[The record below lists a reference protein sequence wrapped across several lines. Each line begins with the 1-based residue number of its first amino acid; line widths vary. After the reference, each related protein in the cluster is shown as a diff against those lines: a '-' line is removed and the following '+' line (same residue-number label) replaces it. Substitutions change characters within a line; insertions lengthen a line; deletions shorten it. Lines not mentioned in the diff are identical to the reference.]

1 MPRVNK
7 PAGPACVRTDTY
19 GAQSSPASRMEIGI
33 DFCLSVAV
41 NLMVQAFF
49 LRSFTLGR
57 GVSFSAVFLTCA
69 PVRRYLVR
77 RGFNRFVLA
86 SHGQTRGMSFL
97 EVLTDTVLAVV
108 VAFGLVALCYPSD
121 PTPKVTALIVTSY
134 LLTMVRRFALR
145 RFFEW
150 LYCTKAIPEA

>member
-1 MPRVNK
+1 MGRVS
-7 PAGPACVRTDTY
+7 
-19 GAQSSPASRMEIGI
+19 AQSPRASRMEIGI
-33 DFCLSVAV
+33 DFCLSVAT
-41 NLMVQAFF
+41 NLMVQALFF
-49 LRSFTLGR
+49 RSFTLGR

-69 PVRRYLVR
+69 LGRRSLGR
-77 RGFNRFVLA
+77 RGFNRLVLA

-108 VAFGLVALCYPSD
+108 VVFGLVALWYPAE
-121 PTPKVTALIVTSY
+121 PTPKVTALLGTSY

-150 LYCTKAIPEA
+150 LYDNRLACPAACGGDE